1 MTVTTAM
8 TPTPAHASPSA
19 IAISPDHIL
28 QVGFG
33 FWAAKSLLSA
43 VELGV
48 FSVLAA
54 GPLEGHVLAARVGVH
69 RRAASDFFD
78 SLVALKFLQR
88 DDLARYSN
96 TPEASQFL
104 DRGKSSYIGGI
115 LEMANARLFEHWNG
129 LTDALR
135 TGRPQNEARDADAS
149 GRGDHF
155 KAIYQTPERLK
166 CFLQA
171 MTGISMNTGRVMAE
185 KFPWG
190 AHKTILDVG
199 TAEGALPVQL
209 LLAHPH
215 LRGVGFDLPEVK
227 PVFSEYVT
235 NMKLTDRLG
244 FVGGDAFKDELP
256 DADVIVL
263 GHMLHGWGVAGKRLL
278 LERAFR
284 ALPRGGACIVYDA
297 MIDDDRRE
305 HAFGLLM
312 SLNMLI
318 ETDDGFDYTPA
329 QCRQWLADAGF
340 REVRTEHLVGP
351 DSMCVGVKL

>member
-1 MTVTTAM
+1 MTATTATTATATRSATSL
-8 TPTPAHASPSA
+8 TP
-19 IAISPDHIL
+19 DRIL
-28 QVGFG
+28 QTGFG

-48 FSVLAA
+48 FTELAA
-54 GPLEGHVLAARVGVH
+54 GPMEGHVLASRVGVH
-69 RRAASDFFD
+69 RRAANDFFD
-78 SLVALKFLQR
+78 SLVALKFLER
-88 DDLARYSN
+88 DELGRYSN
-96 TPEASQFL
+96 TAEADHFL
-104 DRGKSSYIGGI
+104 DRRKNSYIGGV

-135 TGRPQNEARDADAS
+135 TGRPQNEAKGQDAA

-155 KAIYQTPERLK
+155 ATIYQTPQRLK

-171 MTGISMNTGRVMAE
+171 MTAISMNAGRVMAE
-185 KFPWG
+185 KFAWQK
-190 AHKTILDVG
+190 HKTVLDIG
-199 TAEGALPVQL
+199 TAEGGLPVQL

-227 PVFSEYVT
+227 PVFEEYVAKM
-235 NMKLTDRLG
+235 NLADRLT
-244 FVGGDAFKDELP
+244 FIGGDAFKDELP
-256 DADVIVL
+256 DADVVVL
-263 GHMLHGWGVAGKRLL
+263 GHMLHGWGAAGKRLL

-305 HAFGLLM
+305 NAFGLLM

-329 QCRQWLADAGF
+329 QCKQWLADAGF
-340 REVRTEHLVGP
+340 REIRTEHLSGP

>member
-1 MTVTTAM
+1 MTAT
-8 TPTPAHASPSA
+8 TPTAARVPAL
-19 IAISPDHIL
+19 IPDHIL
-28 QVGFG
+28 HTGFG
-33 FWAAKSLLSA
+33 FWAAKALLSA

-48 FSVLAA
+48 FTELAA
-54 GPLEGHVLAARVGVH
+54 GPMEGHVLASRVGVH

-78 SLVALKFLQR
+78 SVVALKFLQR
-88 DDLARYSN
+88 DDLGRYSN
-96 TPEASQFL
+96 TDESNQFL
-104 DRGKSSYIGGI
+104 DRRKNSYIGGV

-129 LTDALR
+129 LTEALR
-135 TGRPQNEARDADAS
+135 TGRPQNEAKDRDAS

-155 KAIYQTPERLK
+155 AAIYRTPERLK

-171 MTGISMNTGRVMAE
+171 MTGISMNAGRVMAE
-185 KFPWG
+185 KFPWPK
-190 AHKTILDVG
+190 HKTILDIG
-199 TAEGALPVQL
+199 TAEGGLPVQL
-209 LLAHPH
+209 LLAHPD
-215 LRGVGFDLPEVK
+215 LRGIGFDLPEVK
-227 PVFSEYVT
+227 SVFDAYVAKM
-235 NMKLTDRLG
+235 NLSDRLR

-305 HAFGLLM
+305 NAFGLLM

-318 ETDDGFDYTPA
+318 ETDDGFDYTLA